1 MLSFEEKQKLLSSFP
16 NIKLCYDNMKHN
28 KVGYKNENK
37 NTFDMCLAI
46 PCGKKCF
53 AWFTHIQN
61 KNVCLILE
69 LSNNKNIN
77 DIKIVNCVFNS
88 NLVYG
93 EHGSI
98 FYGTLFQYSHYKNDK
113 RYIENFFTIENIFY
127 WKGENVNN
135 ITWFNKFNLLMNIFK
150 TDIKQVSY
158 NKNFVVFGL
167 PLVAQNLAELKTL
180 INDVKYK
187 IYNIYLHSFNDVN
200 TVTAISYYDLDANI
214 VKYDKTI
221 NSRQQVNPVIEPQLS
236 SQTQMQTQK
245 QQQLPRTNTPTN
257 ANTNTNKPMK
267 NNKEIVF
274 NIKPDIQNDIY
285 NLYCIENQNEIFYNV
300 AYIPDYKTSVM
311 MNKLF
316 RNIKE
321 NDNLDLLEESDDEE
335 EFQNENVDRFVDMSK
350 SFFFVCRYN
359 YKFKKWFPVKLFD
372 TAHCK
377 LKMVDIIVKKEDL
390 LNSEKYFQN
399 NKNKNYYSSK
409 TKY

>member
-1 MLSFEEKQKLLSSFP
+1 MLSFEEKQELLTSFP
-16 NIKLCYDNMKHN
+16 NIKLCYDSMKHN
-28 KVGYKNENK
+28 KVDYKNENK

-61 KNVCLILE
+61 KNICLILE

-77 DIKIVNCVFNS
+77 DVKIVNCVFN
-88 NLVYG
+88 NDLVYG

-98 FYGTLFQYSHYKNDK
+98 FYGTLFQYAHYKNDK
-113 RYIENFFTIENIFY
+113 KYIESFFTIENIFY
-127 WKGENVNN
+127 WKGENVNTFN
-135 ITWFNKFNLLMNIFK
+135 WFKKFNLLMNIFK
-150 TDIKQVSY
+150 SDIKQISY

-167 PLVAQNLAELKTL
+167 PLVARNLTELKAL
-180 INDVKYK
+180 INDVNYK

-200 TVTAISYYDLDANI
+200 TVTTISYYDLDVNI

-221 NSRQQVNPVIEPQLS
+221 NKQQVNPIVEPQLLS
-236 SQTQMQTQK
+236 QRQTQTQP
-245 QQQLPRTNTPTN
+245 PRT
-257 ANTNTNKPMK
+257 NTNTNKPIK
-267 NNKEIVF
+267 SNKEIVF

-285 NLYCIENQNEIFYNV
+285 NLYCLENQKEIFYNV

-311 MNKLF
+311 MNKQF

-359 YKFKKWFPVKLFD
+359 YKFKKWFPIKLFD
-372 TAHCK
+372 TTNCK
-377 LKMVDIIVKKEDL
+377 LKTEDIVVKKEDL
-390 LNSEKYFQN
+390 LNSEKYYQN
-399 NKNKNYYSSK
+399 NKSKNYNNSK

>member
-1 MLSFEEKQKLLSSFP
+1 MLSFEEKQELLTSFP
-16 NIKLCYDNMKHN
+16 NIKLCYDSMKHN
-28 KVGYKNENK
+28 KVDYKNENK

-61 KNVCLILE
+61 KNICLILE

-77 DIKIVNCVFNS
+77 DVKIVNCIFNN

-98 FYGTLFQYSHYKNDK
+98 FYGTLFQYAHYKNDK
-113 RYIENFFTIENIFY
+113 KYIESFFTIENIFY
-127 WKGENVNN
+127 WKGENVNTFN
-135 ITWFNKFNLLMNIFK
+135 WFKKFNLLTNIFK
-150 TDIKQVSY
+150 SDIKQISY

-167 PLVAQNLAELKTL
+167 PLVARNLTELKAL
-180 INDVKYK
+180 INDVNYK

-200 TVTAISYYDLDANI
+200 TVTTISYYDLDVNI

-221 NSRQQVNPVIEPQLS
+221 NKQQVNPIVEPQLLS
-236 SQTQMQTQK
+236 QRQTQTQP
-245 QQQLPRTNTPTN
+245 PRT
-257 ANTNTNKPMK
+257 NTNTNKPIK
-267 NNKEIVF
+267 SNKEIVF

-285 NLYCIENQNEIFYNV
+285 NLYCLENQKEIFYNV

-359 YKFKKWFPVKLFD
+359 YKFKKWFPIKLFD
-372 TAHCK
+372 TTNCK
-377 LKMVDIIVKKEDL
+377 LKTEDIVVKKEDL
-390 LNSEKYFQN
+390 LNSEKYYQN
-399 NKNKNYYSSK
+399 NKSKNYNNSK